1 MLRIELFIFIRSLPQ
16 FSFNIFEE
24 LEKIEPYLEVLH
36 LEKDQEPTTDAGW
49 ILVYD
54 GKLALPGGRTFRRG
68 DTLYFGR
75 SNRAQVV
82 EPSNLIFFSETR
94 LDKFLKEEP
103 ELAVSLV
110 EQMRAFKQRW
120 ERNEI

>member
-16 FSFNIFEE
+16 FSSNIFEE
-24 LEKIEPYLEVLH
+24 LERIEPYLEVLG
-36 LEKDQEPTTDAGW
+36 LEKDQEPISESGW

-54 GKLALPGGRTFRRG
+54 GKLALPGGKTFERG

-75 SNRAQVV
+75 ANRARAVQ
-82 EPSNLIFFSETR
+82 PSTLILFSETR

-103 ELAVSLV
+103 ELAVALA
-110 EQMRAFKQRW
+110 EKMRAFKLRW

>member
-1 MLRIELFIFIRSLPQ
+1 VLRIELFIFIRSLPQ
-16 FSFNIFEE
+16 FSSNIFEE
-24 LEKIEPYLEVLH
+24 LERIEPYLEVLR
-36 LEKDQEPTTDAGW
+36 LEKDQEPTSEAGW

-54 GKLALPGGRTFRRG
+54 GKLALPGGKTFERGGPLYLGRTKRV
-68 DTLYFGR
+68 
-75 SNRAQVV
+75 QVV
-82 EPSNLIFFSETR
+82 ESSTVIFFSETR

-110 EQMRAFKQRW
+110 EQMKAFKMRW